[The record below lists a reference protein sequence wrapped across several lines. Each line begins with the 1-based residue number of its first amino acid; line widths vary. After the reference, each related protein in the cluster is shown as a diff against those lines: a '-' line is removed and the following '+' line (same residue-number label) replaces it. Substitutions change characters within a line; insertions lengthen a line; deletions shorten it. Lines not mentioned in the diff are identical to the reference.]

1 MRRDVPAA
9 RGHYLAPLSILREV
23 DARPEIARCLAGLG
37 RIAMEEGDLA
47 RAREHL
53 AGSLQLT
60 LNAGS
65 RMGIS
70 RGLLAFATL
79 AVREQRPDRAVQLT
93 AAVTRLRESAHLPP
107 LPGSRTQRYLDAAA
121 PLGERLVAALW
132 AKGLTMT
139 SADAAELAFAAPE
152 PPPESTSK
160 STSGQARHAA
170 GDQARTAGPPAPDRP
185 LAAPGAG
192 LPAGSLTAREREVVA
207 LIVQGRSNKDIA
219 RELFISPAT
228 AARHVAN
235 ILGKLGY
242 TSRSQVAAW
251 AASSDNAP

>member
-1 MRRDVPAA
+1 
-9 RGHYLAPLSILREV
+9 
-23 DARPEIARCLAGLG
+23 
-37 RIAMEEGDLA
+37 
-47 RAREHL
+47 
-53 AGSLQLT
+53 
-60 LNAGS
+60 
-65 RMGIS
+65 MGIS

-79 AVREQRPDRAVQLT
+79 AVREDRADRAVQLT
-93 AAVTRLRESAHLPP
+93 AAVTALRESAHLPP

-121 PLGERLVAALW
+121 PLGQRLVAALW

-152 PPPESTSK
+152 SPPASG
-160 STSGQARHAA
+160 GQAAD
-170 GDQARTAGPPAPDRP
+170 DQAGAGRPGGQPAADRP

-192 LPAGSLTAREREVVA
+192 LPAGTLTAREREVVA
-207 LIVQGRSNKDIA
+207 LIAAGRSNKDIA
-219 RELFISPAT
+219 KELFISPAT

-251 AASSDNAP
+251 AASSDDAT